1 MTWFVTLGRRKTPVE
16 PEERI
21 LSVICENGEMEQG
34 KLPKATDFSYRTI
47 LKKLKILEK
56 KKLVIVV
63 RTEPRIHVTILHTIP
78 SGQVRQKTI
87 KILKGGKEKKI
98 YSATLKGL
106 CKALVDSEKIRLQF
120 LQQPDSFIKKWSDLF
135 PFLNKYAL
143 FKKHGLE
150 RFFREQI
157 MDHARQFSS
166 GKINP
171 NYTDALENRV
181 IVDAEAQTWKAD
193 FLQKWDKV
201 LFEDSDLRKKALHRV
216 KQKVGMSRAYVTD
229 AEIRLSKIF
238 PELERPDPD
247 WEEINKVERGLDRKY
262 ITRS

>member
-1 MTWFVTLGRRKTPVE
+1 MNKNLGIYLTR
-16 PEERI
+16 
-21 LSVICENGEMEQG
+21 S
-34 KLPKATDFSYRTI
+34 
-47 LKKLKILEK
+47 EK
-56 KKLVIVV
+56 KSAHLTPSEVKALYYIIDHGPTYAYYLSNT
-63 RTEPRIHVTILHTIP
+63 TEIIGTEKTANIALNNLARKGFL
-78 SGQVRQKTI
+78 QK
-87 KILKGGKEKKI
+87 KAKGGGKTNI
-98 YSATLKGL
+98 RWRQMYFLTLKGL
-106 CKALVDSEKIRLQF
+106 CRALVDSEKIRLQF
-120 LQQPDSFIKKWSDLF
+120 RQQPDSFTKKWSGLL

-216 KQKVGMSRAYVTD
+216 KQEVGISRAYVTD